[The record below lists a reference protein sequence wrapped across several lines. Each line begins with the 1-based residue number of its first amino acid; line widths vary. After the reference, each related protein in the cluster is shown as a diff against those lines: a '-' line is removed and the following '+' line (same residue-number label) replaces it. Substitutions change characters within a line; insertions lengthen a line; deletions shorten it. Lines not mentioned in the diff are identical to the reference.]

1 MADEK
6 IEVQWIGTANQM
18 VQVLDRLEA
27 KFDKQEAQL
36 QKLATTSS
44 KAADGAAN
52 SFNKLEEELKQ
63 NEAALKRMTMG
74 TDEFATQRAKVDQLR
89 KSVREAKNELS
100 REVESPWPKIAQ
112 GMGIATAAA
121 VGLAAVLIR
130 VGQAQRDIIS
140 GGAETAIQLD
150 EMARRMQI
158 QAGLNDEQAQ
168 LQTRAIIQQANDAGL
183 RAEVGFRVAT
193 QAASS
198 GFADP
203 VETGIL
209 KTVLDTVQASNFQG
223 APEEMVQAFAQALNA
238 SGLEKTNA
246 NLERMAVAA
255 QSLFKVTDF
264 QLVELSD
271 FAKNASVF
279 QGANMSV
286 DESMAGFTALREVM
300 PAAEAGTGLRNFV
313 AKLQAGDLTK
323 EQADNL
329 QRIGVTADQVDFVG
343 ESLVDVITNIK
354 KAADNLPE
362 ADRNAAL
369 GKMFGVENVASA
381 RLLLNSAE
389 RITELQQRQGNREQF
404 DIDRN
409 IAASGMRAEFNRI
422 ENERLINQIPIA
434 GQIVQLEAAAR
445 NLEMQNKG
453 IVEQAAVSGVPGLG
467 AAAAIGSTVT
477 EATDRVVGNNVVPAV
492 NEGLFTL
499 FSNLFGKSEQ
509 AQREMAEEQRRT
521 NALLQEQVRRQ
532 QQPQRQ
538 PVAAPA
544 TRPKEAPRPAATA
557 P

>member
-1 MADEK
+1 
-6 IEVQWIGTANQM
+6 
-18 VQVLDRLEA
+18 
-27 KFDKQEAQL
+27 
-36 QKLATTSS
+36 
-44 KAADGAAN
+44 
-52 SFNKLEEELKQ
+52 
-63 NEAALKRMTMG
+63 
-74 TDEFATQRAKVDQLR
+74 
-89 KSVREAKNELS
+89 
-100 REVESPWPKIAQ
+100 
-112 GMGIATAAA
+112 
-121 VGLAAVLIR
+121 VLIR

-168 LQTRAIIQQANDAGL
+168 LQTRAIIQQANDAGV

-203 VETGIL
+203 VETGVL
-209 KTVLDTVQASNFQG
+209 KTVLDTVQASNIQG

-354 KAADNLPE
+354 KAADILPE

-521 NALLQEQVRRQ
+521 NALLQEQIRQQ

-538 PVAAPA
+538 PVAAPPV
-544 TRPKEAPRPAATA
+544 RPKEAPLPAATA